1 MGKPICDEDIMQKR
15 LIWLVEDEA
24 SIADTLIYALQTDG
38 FEVEWFPLGQPL
50 LARLEQTRPDF
61 LILDVGLPDISGFE
75 LCKRVRALT
84 DIPLMFLTARSEE
97 IDRLIGLE
105 IGADDY
111 VAKPFSPREVCA
123 RVRVIL
129 RRSQPAPSQPIQ
141 PLALDEERAR
151 ICFLGQPLT
160 LTRYEYLLLK
170 TLMLAPGRVYSR
182 QQRMDLVWQDA
193 EESLDR
199 TVDTHI
205 KTLRAKLRERDPD
218 ANLILTHRGLG
229 YSLEL
234 A

>member
-1 MGKPICDEDIMQKR
+1 MQKR

-38 FEVEWFPLGQPL
+38 FEVEWFMLGQQL
-50 LARLEQTRPDF
+50 LTRLVQAQPDF

-75 LCKRVRALT
+75 LCKQVRARS
-84 DIPLMFLTARSEE
+84 DVPLMFLTARSEE

-129 RRSQPAPSQPIQ
+129 RRSQPTAPKQSAA
-141 PLALDEERAR
+141 LTLDEERAR
-151 ICFLGQPLT
+151 IHFHGQPLV

-170 TLMLAPGRVYSR
+170 TLMQSPGRVYSR
-182 QQRMDLVWQDA
+182 QQLMDLVWQDA

-205 KTLRAKLRERDPD
+205 KTIRAKLREQDPD

>member
-1 MGKPICDEDIMQKR
+1 
-15 LIWLVEDEA
+15 
-24 SIADTLIYALQTDG
+24 
-38 FEVEWFPLGQPL
+38 
-50 LARLEQTRPDF
+50 
-61 LILDVGLPDISGFE
+61 
-75 LCKRVRALT
+75 
-84 DIPLMFLTARSEE
+84 MFLTARSEE

-129 RRSQPAPSQPIQ
+129 RRSQPTAPKQSAA
-141 PLALDEERAR
+141 LTLDEERAR
-151 ICFLGQPLT
+151 IHFHGQPLM

-170 TLMLAPGRVYSR
+170 TLMQSPGRVYSR
-182 QQRMDLVWQDA
+182 QQLMDLVWQDA

-205 KTLRAKLRERDPD
+205 KTIRAKLREQDPD

>member
-1 MGKPICDEDIMQKR
+1 MQKR
-15 LIWLVEDEA
+15 TIWLVEDEA

-38 FEVEWFPLGQPL
+38 FEVEWFSLGQPL

-75 LCKRVRALT
+75 LCKQVRARCDT
-84 DIPLMFLTARSEE
+84 PLMFLTARSEE

-129 RRSQPAPSQPIQ
+129 RRSQPTTPSPSQL
-141 PLALDEERAR
+141 LALDEERAR
-151 ICFLGQPLT
+151 ISFHGQPLA

-170 TLMLAPGRVYSR
+170 TLMQAPGRVYSR
-182 QQRMDLVWQDA
+182 QQLMDLVWSGA

-205 KTLRAKLRERDPD
+205 KTIRAKLRERDPH

>member
-1 MGKPICDEDIMQKR
+1 MQKR
-15 LIWLVEDEA
+15 VIWLVEDEA

-38 FEVEWFPLGQPL
+38 FEVEWFMLGQQL
-50 LARLEQTRPDF
+50 LTRLEQTRPDF

-75 LCKRVRALT
+75 LCKQVRALT

-129 RRSQPAPSQPIQ
+129 RRSQPVAPQPSA
-141 PLALDEERAR
+141 LLVLDEERAR
-151 ICFLGQPLT
+151 IHFRGQPLA
-160 LTRYEYLLLK
+160 LARYEYLLLK
-170 TLMLAPGRVYSR
+170 TLMQAPGRVYSR
-182 QQRMDLVWQDA
+182 QQLMDLVWQDA

-205 KTLRAKLRERDPD
+205 KTIRAKLREHDPE

>member
-1 MGKPICDEDIMQKR
+1 MQKR
-15 LIWLVEDEA
+15 VIWLVEDEA

-38 FEVEWFPLGQPL
+38 FEVEWFMLGQQL
-50 LARLEQTRPDF
+50 LTRLEQTRPDF

-75 LCKRVRALT
+75 LCKQVRALT

-129 RRSQPAPSQPIQ
+129 RRSQPAAPQPSA
-141 PLALDEERAR
+141 LLVLDEERAR
-151 ICFLGQPLT
+151 IHFHSQPLA

-170 TLMLAPGRVYSR
+170 TLMQAPGRVYSR
-182 QQRMDLVWQDA
+182 QQLMDLVWQDA

-205 KTLRAKLRERDPD
+205 KTIRAKLREHDPE

>member
-1 MGKPICDEDIMQKR
+1 MQKR

-38 FEVEWFPLGQPL
+38 FEVEWFMLGQQL
-50 LARLEQTRPDF
+50 LTSLAQAQPDF

-75 LCKRVRALT
+75 LCKQVRARSNV
-84 DIPLMFLTARSEE
+84 PLMFLTARSEE

-129 RRSQPAPSQPIQ
+129 RRSQPTAPKQSAA
-141 PLALDEERAR
+141 LTLDEERAR
-151 ICFLGQPLT
+151 IHFHGQPLV

-170 TLMLAPGRVYSR
+170 TLMQSPGRVYSR
-182 QQRMDLVWQDA
+182 QQLMDLVWQDA

-205 KTLRAKLRERDPD
+205 KTIRAKLREQDPD

>member
-1 MGKPICDEDIMQKR
+1 MQKR
-15 LIWLVEDEA
+15 VIWLVEDEA

-38 FEVEWFPLGQPL
+38 FEVEWFMLGQQL
-50 LARLEQTRPDF
+50 LTRLEQTRPDF

-75 LCKRVRALT
+75 LCKQVRALT

-182 QQRMDLVWQDA
+182 QQLMDLVWQDA

>member
-1 MGKPICDEDIMQKR
+1 MQKR

-38 FEVEWFPLGQPL
+38 FEVEWFMLGQQL
-50 LARLEQTRPDF
+50 LTRLAQAQPDF

-75 LCKRVRALT
+75 LCKQVRARS
-84 DIPLMFLTARSEE
+84 DVPLMFLTARSEE

-129 RRSQPAPSQPIQ
+129 RRSQPTAPKHSAA
-141 PLALDEERAR
+141 LTLDEERAR
-151 ICFLGQPLT
+151 IHFHGQPLV

-170 TLMLAPGRVYSR
+170 TLMQSPGRVYSR
-182 QQRMDLVWQDA
+182 QQLMDLVWQDA

-205 KTLRAKLRERDPD
+205 KTIRAKLREQDPD

>member
-1 MGKPICDEDIMQKR
+1 MQKR
-15 LIWLVEDEA
+15 VIWLVEDEA

-38 FEVEWFPLGQPL
+38 FEVEWFTLGQQL
-50 LARLEQTRPDF
+50 LSRLAQSRPDF

-75 LCKRVRALT
+75 LCKQVRTLT

-129 RRSQPAPSQPIQ
+129 RRSQPVAPQPSA
-141 PLALDEERAR
+141 LLVLDEERAR
-151 ICFLGQPLT
+151 IHFHGQPLA

-182 QQRMDLVWQDA
+182 QQLMDLVWQDA

-205 KTLRAKLRERDPD
+205 KTIRAKLREHDPE

>member
-1 MGKPICDEDIMQKR
+1 MQKR
-15 LIWLVEDEA
+15 VIWLVEDEA

-50 LARLEQTRPDF
+50 LARLERSRPDF

-75 LCKRVRALT
+75 LCKQVRALT

-129 RRSQPAPSQPIQ
+129 RRSQPIIPQPSQL
-141 PLALDEERAR
+141 LALDEERAR
-151 ICFLGQPLT
+151 ICFHGQPLT

-170 TLMLAPGRVYSR
+170 TLMQAPGRVYSR
-182 QQRMDLVWQDA
+182 QQLMDLVWSGA

-199 TVDTHI
+199 TVDTHT
-205 KTLRAKLRERDPD
+205 KTLRAKLRERDSE